1 LPQRYEIRDQDVN
14 HNIVSPTP
22 NALDGSSC
30 QEGRNIL
37 RDEQIIVPTMRIRR
51 APTVIGLRP
60 KICDKEAMIGW
71 KTMLLR
77 KYELP
82 IQTAWT
88 DVAFMALETIYSP
101 YKQACAKQRI

>member
-37 RDEQIIVPTMRIRR
+37 RDGADNSPDDENKES
-51 APTVIGLRP
+51 PTVIGLRP
-60 KICDKEAMIGW
+60 KMCDKEALIDW

-88 DVAFMALETIYSP
+88 DVAFMALEIIYSP